1 MSTHPNQFQCKF
13 IGCTKSY
20 SSKYNLRRH
29 IESNHSK
36 VKRFRC
42 RKCGKY
48 LSSKQ
53 NLQEHRYTHTQEKP
67 YVCKEPLCG
76 KAFRQSSQLSNHK
89 KIHQG
94 LITWCR
100 RQNEF
105 KELKVIAKQLTHL
118 LKQYT
123 REINEYTVDPGEE
136 MILLPELSGP
146 QFFVRLPR
154 LFQLN

>member
-1 MSTHPNQFQCKF
+1 
-13 IGCTKSY
+13 
-20 SSKYNLRRH
+20 
-29 IESNHSK
+29 
-36 VKRFRC
+36 
-42 RKCGKY
+42 
-48 LSSKQ
+48 
-53 NLQEHRYTHTQEKP
+53 
-67 YVCKEPLCG
+67 VCKEPLCG

-100 RQNEF
+100 QQNEF

-123 REINEYTVDPGEE
+123 REIYEYTVDPGEE

-154 LFQLN
+154 LVQLN

>member
-1 MSTHPNQFQCKF
+1 MSTHPSQFQCKF
-13 IGCTKSY
+13 MGCTKSY

-94 LITWCR
+94 LITWYR
-100 RQNEF
+100 QQNEF
-105 KELKVIAKQLTHL
+105 KELKLTSL
-118 LKQYT
+118 LKQHT
-123 REINEYTVDPGEE
+123 REIQEYTVDPGEE
-136 MILLPELSGP
+136 IILLPELSGP
-146 QFFVRLPR
+146 QFFVRLTR
-154 LFQLN
+154 LVQLN